1 MSVIRKVGLGL
12 CLVGAIGAGYYGGA
26 LVRSKPV
33 NATVAVETAKPKT
46 KTNISTP
53 AVNTKPAGH
62 VKDHAR
68 VRTYK
73 HNQKPQSKTKKS
85 IDLTPKSNANKV
97 HRSTFAGTKTKTNR
111 QRLYLTGKQTRQRYS
126 RKQIKK
132 ANEIHQEHPDYS
144 YARCLALSKERK

>member
-12 CLVGAIGAGYYGGA
+12 CLVGAIGAGYYGGT

-33 NATVAVETAKPKT
+33 NATVAVETAKPKA
-46 KTNISTP
+46 KTNVSTP
-53 AVNTKPAGH
+53 TVNTKPAGH

-73 HNQKPQSKTKKS
+73 HNQKPRNKTKKS
-85 IDLTPKSNANKV
+85 IDLTPKSNTNKV
-97 HRSTFAGTKTKTNR
+97 HRSTFADTKTSR

-126 RKQIKK
+126 QKQIKK
-132 ANEIHQEHPDYS
+132 ANKIHQEHPNYS

>member
-1 MSVIRKVGLGL
+1 M
-12 CLVGAIGAGYYGGA
+12 
-26 LVRSKPV
+26 
-33 NATVAVETAKPKT
+33 
-46 KTNISTP
+46 
-53 AVNTKPAGH
+53 
-62 VKDHAR
+62 
-68 VRTYK
+68 RTYK
-73 HNQKPQSKTKKS
+73 HNQKPLNKTKKS
-85 IDLTPKSNANKV
+85 IDLTPKSNTNKV